1 MFIFASLTRRLST
14 IFGPPIRPIDKL
26 PSGISMRIFVISLP
40 TQTERRHL
48 VRSELEKANMEFS
61 FFDGIDIEKT
71 RNEYFQSFDVE
82 RFKLITG
89 RHPLANEI
97 GCYASHLTLWRT
109 CIALNEPII
118 VLEDDVCVDSQFEN
132 AMSFIK
138 SNVRKLGFI
147 RLEKNC
153 KTPGPTVS
161 AAGHYSAQYCQR
173 YPYSAK
179 AYALS
184 PEVAMKFVE
193 ASHTFDAPVDKFIK
207 DFWVHGQPLYQLT
220 PHIVDEGEIGLRT
233 TTIGA
238 RHKPQRRRLSTRLR
252 RMSYKA
258 HCSLSRFLFN
268 MTFRYQRVRQL
279 ANSPQNSH
287 KIPVAGRI
295 GNQ

>member
-1 MFIFASLTRRLST
+1 
-14 IFGPPIRPIDKL
+14 
-26 PSGISMRIFVISLP
+26 MRIFVISLP
-40 TQTERRHL
+40 TQTERRDL
-48 VRSELEKANMEFS
+48 VRSEFEKANMEFS
-61 FFDGIDIEKT
+61 FFDGIDIKK
-71 RNEYFQSFDVE
+71 RQIEYFRSFDVG
-82 RFKLITG
+82 RFHLNTG

-97 GCYASHLTLWRT
+97 GCYASHLMLWRT
-109 CIALNEPII
+109 CITLNEPII
-118 VLEDDVCVDSQFEN
+118 VLEDDVCLDSQFES
-132 AMSFIK
+132 AMSFIN

-161 AAGHYSAQYCQR
+161 AAVHYSAHYCHS
-173 YPYSAK
+173 YPFSAK

-238 RHKPQRRRLSTRLR
+238 RHKPQRRRVSTRLKR
-252 RMSYKA
+252 ISYKA
-258 HCSLSRFLFN
+258 HCSLNRFLFN
-268 MTFRYQRVRQL
+268 LTFMYRRVRQS
-279 ANSPQNSH
+279 AISPQNSH